1 MENAKKFLLKITTQK
16 ISEKEALKLY
26 SDLIIPDIA
35 TLEESKGKA
44 KDQRNNIL
52 NVLKN
57 LQSVFTGLYF
67 HHVNV
72 SKPESEESIVE
83 KTKLRRQRSDEIV
96 KKENM
101 IGPKLFREY
110 FEYLSPSDMYK
121 NLNKTTGSKESKAQV
136 NTIKNRLANF
146 METFKSNSAN
156 DAKKEIK

>member
-26 SDLIIPDIA
+26 SDLIIPDIV

-121 NLNKTTGSKESKAQV
+121 NLNKTTGSEQ
-136 NTIKNRLANF
+136 NIIN
-146 METFKSNSAN
+146 
-156 DAKKEIK
+156 II